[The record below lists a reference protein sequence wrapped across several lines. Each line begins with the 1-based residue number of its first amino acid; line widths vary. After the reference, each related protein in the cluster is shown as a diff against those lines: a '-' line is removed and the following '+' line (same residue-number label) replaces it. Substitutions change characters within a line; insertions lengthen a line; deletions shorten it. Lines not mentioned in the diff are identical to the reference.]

1 MIEHKLHSPSSF
13 VKRIQKLECTLLVHR
28 SHSILPSL
36 TKRHASQK
44 ERRNS
49 QTSIRAQDPQLSE
62 SCLGCGGGFEEFEV
76 GHGVYVVYLCGMM
89 FGGDQSKRSGDDMEM
104 NLTLSWYLY
113 CTVESLGG
121 GMSSVDARQQVNL
134 NVEVRSMWRSQWRYD
149 ARSTGERD

>member
-28 SHSILPSL
+28 SHNILPSL

-49 QTSIRAQDPQLSE
+49 ETSIRAQDPQLSE
-62 SCLGCGGGFEEFEV
+62 SCLGCRGGFEEFEV
-76 GHGVYVVYLCGMM
+76 GHGVCVVCLCGMK
-89 FGGDQSKRSGDDMEM
+89 FGGDQSKRSGDDIWMD
-104 NLTLSWYLY
+104 LTLSWYLY

-121 GMSSVDARQQVNL
+121 AVDGGMSQYRCRAT
-134 NVEVRSMWRSQWRYD
+134 SQHECGGQRWRYD